1 MGSACED
8 QERGPGVPA
17 AAGRPPLASPVD
29 GVSRMMLA
37 HTRLDVRMPIPD
49 LGTTSW
55 RPAPCPSVF
64 LSLLR

>member
-29 GVSRMMLA
+29 GVSRTMLA
-37 HTRLDVRMPIPD
+37 HTRLDVHMPIPD